1 MNYSVENLTVLGR
14 SSFTQ
19 YVDLNYERLMEQLR
33 NLGYP
38 VAYNTFKKRHSP
50 PFITVLYINNNDLM
64 ADNINYVDVKNF
76 QIELYT
82 DKYYPP
88 IEKEVENLLK
98 SIGLAYDKSQV
109 PIPDEDLYQTV
120 YEISLIGG

>member
-1 MNYSVENLTVLGR
+1 MNYSVDNLAILGR
-14 SSFTQ
+14 TSFNQ
-19 YVDLNYERLMEQLR
+19 YIKLDYQRLKEQLE

-38 VAYNTFKKRHSP
+38 VAYNTFKKRQSP
-50 PFITVLYINNNDLM
+50 PFITILYTSNDDLM

-88 IEKEVENLLK
+88 TEKEVEDLLK
-98 SIGLAYDKSQV
+98 NIGLAYDKSQV
-109 PIPDEDLYQTV
+109 PMPDEDLYQTV
-120 YEISLIGG
+120 YEIKLI